1 MARLFDDEHVICF
14 AELRD
19 DTKHVESLAQIDIV
33 EGDRTV
39 LRGTTDHQNPR
50 GIAGRS
56 TRYQTRK
63 QGFGKGE
70 AAEVVEGKIALD
82 AIRGETKL
90 SSDETILSA
99 CDPGAKHEIMQ
110 SRPAFRNLRR
120 ECIDIADKA
129 EVRLKKLDVVV
140 A

>member
-19 DTKHVESLAQIDIV
+19 DTKHVESVAQIDIV
-33 EGDRTV
+33 EGDRTG
-39 LRGTTDHQNPR
+39 LRGTTEHQNPR

-82 AIRGETKL
+82 AIRGET
-90 SSDETILSA
+90 ILSA
-99 CDPGAKHEIMQ
+99 YDPGAKHEIMQ

-129 EVRLKKLDVVV
+129 KVRLKKLDVVLT
-140 A
+140 